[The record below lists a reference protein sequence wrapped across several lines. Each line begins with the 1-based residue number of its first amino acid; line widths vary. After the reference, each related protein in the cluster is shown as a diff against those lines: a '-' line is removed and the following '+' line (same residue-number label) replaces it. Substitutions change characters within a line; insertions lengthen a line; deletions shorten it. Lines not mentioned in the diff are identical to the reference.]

1 MSYEFSSGIR
11 LQIGQVIQDPVSSF
25 EYVVD
30 EVLESGANAFAA
42 RATRRKRASEGGTA
56 GDKVFLKKYKSP
68 GGSSSW
74 FDGFVDYQQE
84 IRQRLQN
91 HPHTKSRMVEILKFF
106 QRGSGGDTRRRA
118 YYQLFAWEGQA
129 NNLRHFIDL
138 RASITKENDAIE
150 RFQIACDFL
159 AGLAAIHDCGVIH
172 SDLKPENLMLNADSK
187 GIWKLK
193 FVDFDFSL
201 LNKKEA
207 PWINPKRSEDKM
219 GYLGTER
226 YLSPEHLQGKR
237 PTEAS
242 DIFTG
247 GLILSELL
255 IGKHPVGEDKELY
268 NRRVLGGQFGKVRLP
283 DAVREVVKDPDGL
296 DTAINQMLSFEASS
310 RPSTSKVAELFE
322 ESRKFSIVPTA
333 NEGDPSKV
341 DQDSDDDDTEA
352 DSEDS
357 ALEKAGE
364 EILKRLARSKASP
377 IAIESPEAKADV
389 YSGRGIED
397 KRDFRR
403 LFLFVGMLIGV
414 SFLIW
419 IAFPTKPIGESVANR
434 GQQQPRQASTP
445 LGNAAAVAQKKEST
459 LIPKNIEPENL
470 IVVGTFVKVNF
481 NLITYDLRND
491 VLFRTP
497 RRTLSDGDY
506 FPENQPITSNATHFR
521 LFAKHLE
528 RINLDW
534 GINRQPSGN
543 YEHVFR
549 ARESLQGVDYRKNDL
564 SQNPNLLFSGAL
576 GPGGD
581 PGYIGSLQNP
591 GIGLQPFVNDIQL
604 SLDEEN
610 KPESYRISVY
620 LGNHFIQNQFNKG
633 PSGLLQERVFL
644 LEEKALHLLWGSHF
658 VLWVRSISDSNI
670 KVRLNEDDEAVSL
683 SDLSSK
689 AKNIVELR
697 EDSSL
702 Q

>member
-283 DAVREVVKDPDGL
+283 DAVRAVVKDPDGL
-296 DTAINQMLSFEASS
+296 DKAINHMLSFEAVS

-364 EILKRLARSKASP
+364 EILKRLARSKPSP
-377 IAIESPEAKADV
+377 IVIESPEAKADV

-620 LGNHFIQNQFNKG
+620 LGNQFIQNQFNKG
-633 PSGLLQERVFL
+633 SSGLLQERVFL

>member
-118 YYQLFAWEGQA
+118 YYQIFAWEGQA

-138 RASITKENDAIE
+138 RASITKENDAVQ

-172 SDLKPENLMLNADSK
+172 SDLKPENLMLNPDSK

-207 PWINPKRSEDKM
+207 PWINPKRPEDKM

-226 YLSPEHLQGKR
+226 YLSPEHLQGNR

-242 DIFTG
+242 DIFTS

-255 IGKHPVGEDKELY
+255 IGKHPVGKDKELY
-268 NRRVLGGQFGKVRLP
+268 NRKVLSGQFSKAHLP
-283 DAVREVVKDPDGL
+283 DAVRAVVKDPDGL
-296 DTAINQMLSFEASS
+296 DKTINQMLSFEASS
-310 RPSTSKVAELFE
+310 RPTASNVAELFQ

-333 NEGDPSKV
+333 NEGDPSKG
-341 DQDSDDDDTEA
+341 DRDSDDDDTEA

-364 EILKRLARSKASP
+364 EILQRLARSKTSP
-377 IAIESPEAKADV
+377 IAIESPESKADV
-389 YSGRGIED
+389 YSGRGTED
-397 KRDFRR
+397 KRDFRKLL
-403 LFLFVGMLIGV
+403 LFFGMLIGIPY
-414 SFLIW
+414 LIW
-419 IAFPTKPIGESVANR
+419 ELSQIQGRVSEGNQN
-434 GQQQPRQASTP
+434 QQQQRQASTP
-445 LGNAAAVAQKKEST
+445 LGNAAAVAQKKEPT

-470 IVVGTFVKVNF
+470 IAVGTYVKVNF
-481 NLITYDLRND
+481 NLITYDRRDD
-491 VLFRTP
+491 VLFRTE
-497 RRTLSDGDY
+497 RRALTDGDY
-506 FPENQPITSNATHFR
+506 FPENQFITSNATHFR

-528 RINLDW
+528 RIKLDW
-534 GINRQPSGN
+534 GINKQSSGN

-549 ARESLQGVDYRKNDL
+549 AREILQGVDYTRNDP

-576 GPGGD
+576 GPGGEK
-581 PGYIGSLQNP
+581 GYIGSLQSP
-591 GIGLQPFVNDIQL
+591 GIGLEPFVNDIHL
-604 SLDEEN
+604 SLEEEN

-620 LGNHFIQNQFNKG
+620 LGNQFIQNQFSKG
-633 PSGLLQERVFL
+633 PSGLLQKRLFP
-644 LEEKALHLLWGSHF
+644 LEEKAPHLLFGSHF

-670 KVRLNEDDEAVSL
+670 KVRLNEDEEAVNVSNL
-683 SDLSSK
+683 PSVSV
-689 AKNIVELR
+689 VEVR
-697 EDSSL
+697 EDPSL
-702 Q
+702 E

>member
-138 RASITKENDAIE
+138 RASITKENDAVQ

-207 PWINPKRSEDKM
+207 PWINPKRAEDKM

-237 PTEAS
+237 PTEGS
-242 DIFTG
+242 DIFTS

-255 IGKHPVGEDKELY
+255 VGKHPVGEDKELY

-283 DAVREVVKDPDGL
+283 EAVRAVVKNPDGL
-296 DTAINQMLSFEASS
+296 DKTINQMLSFEASS
-310 RPSTSKVAELFE
+310 RPTASNIAELFQ

-333 NEGDPSKV
+333 NEGDPSKG
-341 DQDSDDDDTEA
+341 DRDSDDDDTEA

-364 EILKRLARSKASP
+364 EILKGLARSKASP

-389 YSGRGIED
+389 YLGREIED
-397 KRDFRR
+397 KRSFRKII
-403 LFLFVGMLIGV
+403 LFLCLLIGIPLLLYKSLGLTFPGFASRTSV
-414 SFLIW
+414 HGTNFPNDKKRQSTKDHAVQEKNNRSSGFIPTAAQSLQTTSTQTYSPTPALERNVFLR
-419 IAFPTKPIGESVANR
+419 A
-434 GQQQPRQASTP
+434 
-445 LGNAAAVAQKKEST
+445 KKR
-459 LIPKNIEPENL
+459 
-470 IVVGTFVKVNF
+470 VRF
-481 NLITYDLRND
+481 NLTGYSIEGDSISRLNLNVNKRANSQDISPGTPWPIMGARLTE
-491 VLFRTP
+491 FRIWSP
-497 RRTLSDGDY
+497 L
-506 FPENQPITSNATHFR
+506 
-521 LFAKHLE
+521 LE
-528 RINLDW
+528 RISVLWDGKDYQPLGDSADTEHDGFCGSMANGEVGLNPRIHDVEIFNPD
-534 GINRQPSGN
+534 GRSLVINCFYNKRLLTHFSDDDPCADHQRFFGEIFELRYKLADAQFIKLRFDN
-543 YEHVFR
+543 DGEDEGQIIDL
-549 ARESLQGVDYRKNDL
+549 ATLAEDINNDKQG
-564 SQNPNLLFSGAL
+564 SF
-576 GPGGD
+576 
-581 PGYIGSLQNP
+581 
-591 GIGLQPFVNDIQL
+591 
-604 SLDEEN
+604 
-610 KPESYRISVY
+610 
-620 LGNHFIQNQFNKG
+620 HFIE
-633 PSGLLQERVFL
+633 LLPE
-644 LEEKALHLLWGSHF
+644 
-658 VLWVRSISDSNI
+658 
-670 KVRLNEDDEAVSL
+670 
-683 SDLSSK
+683 
-689 AKNIVELR
+689 
-697 EDSSL
+697 
-702 Q
+702 

>member
-138 RASITKENDAIE
+138 RASITEENDAIE

-283 DAVREVVKDPDGL
+283 DAVRAVVKDPDGL
-296 DTAINQMLSFEASS
+296 DKAINHMLSFEAGS

-333 NEGDPSKV
+333 NEGDPSKG

-377 IAIESPEAKADV
+377 IVIESPEAKADV

-403 LFLFVGMLIGV
+403 LFLFAGMLIGV

-419 IAFPTKPIGESVANR
+419 KAFPTKPIGESVANR

-445 LGNAAAVAQKKEST
+445 LGNAAAVAQKKEPT

-470 IVVGTFVKVNF
+470 IAVGTYVKVNF
-481 NLITYDLRND
+481 NLITYDRRDD

-549 ARESLQGVDYRKNDL
+549 ARESLQGVDYTRNDP

-576 GPGGD
+576 GSGGEK
-581 PGYIGSLQNP
+581 GYIGSLQSP
-591 GIGLQPFVNDIQL
+591 GIGLEPFVNDIHL
-604 SLDEEN
+604 SLEEDN

-620 LGNHFIQNQFNKG
+620 LGNQFIQNQFSEG
-633 PSGLLQERVFL
+633 PSGLLQERLFL

-670 KVRLNEDDEAVSL
+670 KVRLNEDDEAVNL
-683 SDLSSK
+683 SDLSSE
-689 AKNIVELR
+689 AKNIVEVR